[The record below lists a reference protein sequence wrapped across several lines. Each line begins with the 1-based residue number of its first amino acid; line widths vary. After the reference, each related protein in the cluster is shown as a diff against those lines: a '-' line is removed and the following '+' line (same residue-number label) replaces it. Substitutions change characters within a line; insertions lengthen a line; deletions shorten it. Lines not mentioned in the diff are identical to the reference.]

1 MDQQKYKSK
10 DRFHWQNGLTVEV
23 QNGDL
28 ERALKKLKKK
38 LQNEGVFQELKKREC
53 YIKPSERKRRALAQA
68 IARNRKRN
76 RQEDQST
83 RLDKPDHND

>member
-38 LQNEGVFQELKKREC
+38 LLWWHGIDKL
-53 YIKPSERKRRALAQA
+53 
-68 IARNRKRN
+68 
-76 RQEDQST
+76 EDIV
-83 RLDKPDHND
+83 